1 MVAVVGEASSRVEDK
16 KFLTGAGKYLDDLEF
31 PDVCY
36 AVFIRSPHAHARI
49 LSLST
54 AIAKEMP
61 GVLDI
66 VTADDVEL
74 SKLNALK
81 PFIQENPNT
90 GERFSFVE
98 QPLLAQNITRY
109 QGEPIVLVIAAT
121 LAQALDAS
129 ERVEIEYSPLS
140 HVVDVKEAVSHKSI
154 KLNSQIDGNIAVK
167 WNTGNSEGI
176 EKVFDNADQV
186 VSLSIQNQRIVT
198 NPMEPRGVVAD
209 WSKRTGRYTLY
220 GSSQNIHVMRTCVAD
235 MLGVT
240 EESVRFIAPD
250 VGGGF
255 GSKNF
260 CYTEYGLIAWI
271 SKKLRR
277 PVKWI
282 ASRSEGFLSDHQGR
296 DHQSEVQLALG
307 KDGKFLALKVTS
319 YANLGAYLVGSAGG
333 VQVVQYANLP
343 GTVYKVP
350 VIELKILGVLTNTT
364 PIGVFRGPG
373 YAEANLIIE
382 RIIDKAAHQCGF
394 DRAELRRM
402 NLYKA
407 DDMPFTNALGGV
419 VDSGNFPKVLDMA
432 LKKADYSGFNAR
444 KKKMDLNGLLRG
456 IGFAY
461 HIKGTGGA
469 PDENV
474 DVRFNEDATISLIMG
489 TQSIGQGHETT
500 FPQILASQLGI
511 SKNKVVLASSD
522 TDRIAFGGGH
532 GSSRSTYMGGTAI
545 FNAVQDIISK
555 GKTIAAN
562 EFETSVE
569 DLSFANG
576 SFTVSGTDKSL
587 SIFEVAELGRNL
599 KHPLDTYKKWTREAM
614 TFPNGAHVAEVEID
628 PDTGIVKLKS
638 YTAVDD
644 YGVLVNPS
652 IVKGQMHG
660 AIAQGVGQALL
671 ETVIYDE
678 SSAQMLTGS
687 FMDYAVPRADD
698 LPFYETAFESTPC
711 ATNPLGVKGCGE
723 AGTIAAP
730 SAISSAIIDALR
742 PFGITHIDGPATP
755 EKIWSLIRSTSR

>member
-1 MVAVVGEASSRVEDK
+1 MVAVIGEASSRVEDK

-343 GTVYKVP
+343 GTVYNVP

-587 SIFEVAELGRNL
+587 GIFEVAELGRNL

>member
-1 MVAVVGEASSRVEDK
+1 MVAVIGEASSRVEDK

-61 GVLDI
+61 GVLDV

-129 ERVEIEYSPLS
+129 ERVEIEYSPLP

-176 EKVFDNADQV
+176 EKIFDNADQV

-343 GTVYKVP
+343 GTVYNVP

-628 PDTGIVKLKS
+628 PATGIVKLKS

>member
-1 MVAVVGEASSRVEDK
+1 MVAVIGEASSRVEDK

-81 PFIQENPNT
+81 PSIQENPNT

-129 ERVEIEYSPLS
+129 ERVEIEYSPLP

-343 GTVYKVP
+343 GTVYNVP

>member
-1 MVAVVGEASSRVEDK
+1 MVAVIGEASSRVEDK

-260 CYTEYGLIAWI
+260 CYTEYGLIAWT

-343 GTVYKVP
+343 GTVYNVP

-587 SIFEVAELGRNL
+587 GIFEVAELGRNL

>member
-1 MVAVVGEASSRVEDK
+1 MVAVIGEASSRVEDK

-129 ERVEIEYSPLS
+129 ELVEIEYSPLP

-209 WSKRTGRYTLY
+209 WSIRTGRYTLY

-235 MLGVT
+235 MLGIT

-260 CYTEYGLIAWI
+260 CYTEYGLIAWM

-296 DHQSEVQLALG
+296 DHQSEVQLALR

-343 GTVYKVP
+343 GTVYNVP

-755 EKIWSLIRSTSR
+755 EKIWSLIRPTSR

>member
-1 MVAVVGEASSRVEDK
+1 MVAVIGEASSRVEDK

-129 ERVEIEYSPLS
+129 ERVEIEYSPLP

-235 MLGVT
+235 MLGIT

-343 GTVYKVP
+343 GTVYNVP

>member
-1 MVAVVGEASSRVEDK
+1 MVAVIGEASSRVEDK

-129 ERVEIEYSPLS
+129 ERVEIEYSPLP

-235 MLGVT
+235 MLGIT

-296 DHQSEVQLALG
+296 DHQSEVQLAVG

-343 GTVYKVP
+343 GTVYNVP

>member
-1 MVAVVGEASSRVEDK
+1 MVAVIGEASSRVEDK

-511 SKNKVVLASSD
+511 SKNKVVVASSD

>member
-1 MVAVVGEASSRVEDK
+1 MVAVIGEASSRVEDK

-260 CYTEYGLIAWI
+260 CYTEYGLIAWT

-343 GTVYKVP
+343 GTVYNVP

>member
-1 MVAVVGEASSRVEDK
+1 MVAVIGEASSRVEDK

-343 GTVYKVP
+343 GTVYNVP

>member
-1 MVAVVGEASSRVEDK
+1 MVAVIGEASSRVEDK

-129 ERVEIEYSPLS
+129 ERVEIEYSPLP

-343 GTVYKVP
+343 GTVYNVP

-394 DRAELRRM
+394 DRAELRRL

-407 DDMPFTNALGGV
+407 DDMPFTNSLGGV

>member
-1 MVAVVGEASSRVEDK
+1 MVAVIGEASSRVEDK

-81 PFIQENPNT
+81 PSIQENPNT

-343 GTVYKVP
+343 GTVYNVP

-628 PDTGIVKLKS
+628 PATGIVKLKS

>member
-1 MVAVVGEASSRVEDK
+1 MVAVIGEASSRVEDK

-129 ERVEIEYSPLS
+129 ERVEIEYSPLP

-343 GTVYKVP
+343 GTVYNVP

-628 PDTGIVKLKS
+628 PATGIVKLKS

>member
-1 MVAVVGEASSRVEDK
+1 MVAVIGEASSRVEDK

-129 ERVEIEYSPLS
+129 ERVEIEYSPLP

-343 GTVYKVP
+343 GTVYNVP

-730 SAISSAIIDALR
+730 SAIFSAIIDALR
-742 PFGITHIDGPATP
+742 PFGITHIEGPATP

>member
-1 MVAVVGEASSRVEDK
+1 MVAVIGEASSRVEDK

-296 DHQSEVQLALG
+296 DHQSEVQLALR

-343 GTVYKVP
+343 GTVYNVP

-394 DRAELRRM
+394 DRVELRRM

>member
-1 MVAVVGEASSRVEDK
+1 MVAVIGEASSRVEDK

-129 ERVEIEYSPLS
+129 ELVEIEYSPLP

-209 WSKRTGRYTLY
+209 WSIRTGRYTLY

-235 MLGVT
+235 MLGIT

-296 DHQSEVQLALG
+296 DHQSEVQIALG
-307 KDGKFLALKVTS
+307 KDGKFLALRVTS

-343 GTVYKVP
+343 GTVYNVP

>member
-1 MVAVVGEASSRVEDK
+1 MIAVIGEASPRVEDR

-31 PDVCY
+31 PDVCH

-49 LSLST
+49 LSLSA

-66 VTADDVEL
+66 ITADDVEL

-81 PFIQENPNT
+81 PFVQENPNT
-90 GERFSFVE
+90 GEAFSFVE
-98 QPLLAQNITRY
+98 QPLLARNVVRY
-109 QGEPIVLVIAAT
+109 QGEPVVLVVAET
-121 LAQALDAS
+121 VAQALDAS
-129 ERVEIEYSPLS
+129 EVVEIEFSPLP
-140 HVVDVKEAVSHKSI
+140 HVVNAKEAASPDSI
-154 KLNSQIDGNIAVK
+154 KLNSQLDDNIAVK
-167 WNTGNSEGI
+167 WNTGNSQEI
-176 EKVFDNADQV
+176 ENVFNSADNV
-186 VSLSIQNQRIVT
+186 VKLTVQNQRIVT
-198 NPMEPRGVVAD
+198 NPMEPRGVVAE
-209 WSKRTGRYTLY
+209 WNISTGRYTLY

-235 MLGVT
+235 MLGVADA
-240 EESVRFIAPD
+240 SVRFIAPD

-260 CYTEYGLIAWI
+260 CYTEYGLIAWM
-271 SKKLRR
+271 SKQLRR

-296 DHQSEVQLALG
+296 DHQSKVQLALG

-343 GTVYKVP
+343 GTVYNVP
-350 VIELKILGVLTNTT
+350 VIKLKILGVLTNTT

-402 NLYKA
+402 NMYKA
-407 DDMPFTNALGGV
+407 NDMPFTNALGGV
-419 VDSGNFPKVLDMA
+419 VDSGNFCEVLNKA
-432 LKKADYSGFNAR
+432 LKKADYAGFNAR
-444 KKKMDLNGLLRG
+444 KKKTELNGLLRG

-474 DVRFNEDATISLIMG
+474 DVRFNKDATISLIMG

-500 FPQILASQLGI
+500 FPQMLASLLGLR
-511 SKNKVVLASSD
+511 KNTVFLESGD

-555 GKTIAAN
+555 GKTVAAN
-562 EFETSVE
+562 ELETSVE

-587 SIFEVAELGRNL
+587 SIFEVAQLGRNL

-614 TFPNGAHVAEVEID
+614 TFPNGAHVVEVEID
-628 PDTGIVKLKS
+628 PDTGIVKLLS

-660 AIAQGVGQALL
+660 CLL
-671 ETVIYDE
+671 YTSDAADE
-678 SSAQMLTGS
+678 
-687 FMDYAVPRADD
+687 
-698 LPFYETAFESTPC
+698 
-711 ATNPLGVKGCGE
+711 
-723 AGTIAAP
+723 
-730 SAISSAIIDALR
+730 
-742 PFGITHIDGPATP
+742 
-755 EKIWSLIRSTSR
+755 

>member
-1 MVAVVGEASSRVEDK
+1 MVAVIGEASSRVEDK

-54 AIAKEMP
+54 AIAKEMQ

-129 ERVEIEYSPLS
+129 ERVEIEYSPLP

-343 GTVYKVP
+343 GTVYNVP

-742 PFGITHIDGPATP
+742 PFGITHIDCPATP

>member
-1 MVAVVGEASSRVEDK
+1 MVAVIGEASSRVEDK

-81 PFIQENPNT
+81 PSIQENPNT

-129 ERVEIEYSPLS
+129 ERVEIEYSPLP

-343 GTVYKVP
+343 GTVYNVP

-628 PDTGIVKLKS
+628 PATGIVKLKS

>member
-1 MVAVVGEASSRVEDK
+1 MIAVIGEASPRVEDR

-31 PDVCY
+31 PHISH
-36 AVFIRSPHAHARI
+36 AVFIRSPHAHGRI
-49 LSLST
+49 LSIST
-54 AIAKEMP
+54 IMAKEMP

-66 VTADDVEL
+66 ITADDVEL

-81 PFIQENPNT
+81 PFVQENPNT
-90 GERFSFVE
+90 GEAFSFVE
-98 QPLLAQNITRY
+98 QPLLARNVVRY
-109 QGEPIVLVIAAT
+109 QGEPVVLVVAET
-121 LAQALDAS
+121 VAQALDAS
-129 ERVEIEYSPLS
+129 EVVEIEYSPLP
-140 HVVDVKEAVSHKSI
+140 HVLDSKEAANPDSI
-154 KLNSQIDGNIAVK
+154 KLNSQLDENIAVK
-167 WNTGNSEGI
+167 WNTGNSQEI
-176 EKVFDNADQV
+176 ENVFNSADNV
-186 VSLSIQNQRIVT
+186 VKLTVQNQRIVT
-198 NPMEPRGVVAD
+198 NPMEPRGIVAE
-209 WSKRTGRYTLY
+209 WNISTGRYTLY

-235 MLGVT
+235 MLGVA
-240 EESVRFIAPD
+240 EALVRFIAPD

-260 CYTEYGLIAWI
+260 CYTEYGLIAWM
-271 SKKLRR
+271 SKQLRR

-307 KDGKFLALKVTS
+307 KDGKFLALKVMS

-343 GTVYKVP
+343 GTVYNVP
-350 VIELKILGVLTNTT
+350 FIELKILGVLTNTT

-402 NLYKA
+402 NMYKA
-407 DDMPFTNALGGV
+407 NDMPFTNALGGV
-419 VDSGNFPKVLDMA
+419 VDSGNFREVLNKA
-432 LKKADYSGFNAR
+432 LKKADYAGFNAR
-444 KKKMDLNGLLRG
+444 KKKTELNGLLRG

-500 FPQILASQLGI
+500 FPQMLASLLGL
-511 SKNKVVLASSD
+511 SKNTVFLESSD

-545 FNAVQDIISK
+545 YNATQDIISK
-555 GKTIAAN
+555 GKTVAAN

-587 SIFEVAELGRNL
+587 SIFEVAQLGKNL

-614 TFPNGAHVAEVEID
+614 TFPNGAHVVEVEID
-628 PDTGIVKLKS
+628 PDTGIVKLLS

-652 IVKGQMHG
+652 IVRGQMHG

-678 SSAQMLTGS
+678 LSAQMLTGS

-698 LPFYETAFESTPC
+698 LPFYETAFESTRC

>member
-1 MVAVVGEASSRVEDK
+1 MVAVIGEASSRVEDK

-129 ERVEIEYSPLS
+129 ERVEIEYSPLP

-260 CYTEYGLIAWI
+260 CYTEYGLIAWM

-296 DHQSEVQLALG
+296 DHQSEVQLALR

-343 GTVYKVP
+343 GTVYNVP

-569 DLSFANG
+569 DLSFASG